1 MLKEILKKLMDRQ
14 SLTEQE
20 SYQVMQEILSGR
32 ATDAQISSLIS
43 ILTFRG
49 VEVEELTG
57 MARAMRERATPVRLA
72 VNRPVVDTCGTG
84 GDGAKTFNISTASA
98 IVTASGEVP
107 VAKHGNRAAS
117 SLSGSADVLEVLGL
131 PVEMTPAA
139 ISKALERFN
148 MCFMFAPIYHQA
160 MKYAA
165 GPRKEIGFRSVFNLL
180 GPLTNPA
187 LTKHQVIGLFDDGY
201 SEKVARTLQRL
212 GAEHVLIVAG
222 EDGLDELSVCAATRV
237 TELKDGRINRFTVT
251 PEETG
256 LRRHPLRAI
265 QVETPQESAKLI
277 VDVLSGK
284 NKGAAYD
291 IVCFNAGA
299 ALYVGQKAPTLAQG
313 VELAKTLIDSGQA
326 YRHYQLMKE
335 NKEAIRYA

>member
-1 MLKEILKKLMDRQ
+1 MLKQALKKLMDRKT
-14 SLTEQE
+14 LTEAE
-20 SYQVMQEILSGR
+20 SYQVMEEILSGK
-32 ATDAQISSLIS
+32 ATAAQISSFIS
-43 ILTFRG
+43 ILTYRG

-57 MARAMRERATPVRLA
+57 LARAMRERALPVRLEID
-72 VNRPVVDTCGTG
+72 RPVVDTCGTG

-98 IVTASGEVP
+98 IVVASAGVP

-139 ISKALERFN
+139 ITKALEQFN

-187 LTKHQVIGLFDDGY
+187 GIKHQVIGLFDDSY
-201 SEKVARTLQRL
+201 SEKVARTLHQL
-212 GAEHVLIVAG
+212 GARHVLIVAG
-222 EDGLDELSVCAATRV
+222 EDGLDELSVSAPTRV
-237 TELKDGRINRFTVT
+237 TELKDGQLSRYRVT
-251 PEETG
+251 PEAFG
-256 LRRHPLRAI
+256 LGRHPLSAI
-265 QVETPQESAKLI
+265 QVESAEESAEFILN
-277 VDVLSGK
+277 VLSGQD
-284 NKGAAYD
+284 KGAAYD

-299 ALYVGQKAPTLAQG
+299 ALYVGQKVPTLAEGIQ
-313 VELAKTLIDSGQA
+313 LAKGLIDSGQA
-326 YRHYQLMKE
+326 YQHYQDMIK